1 MYSVTFAVSLL
12 LTSFA
17 TATFAGEN
25 TSNPYKFS
33 REISTQ
39 TDNEEALVAVELDDL
54 IYAATN
60 GDPTDLRIVD
70 SNGHRVPFLIQNPQV
85 TTPRTVRKSWTANR
99 VHGVP
104 LTDGELEITVRRD
117 PRSPLPDGIAI
128 HSPLRDFEHRIRV
141 FTSRDG
147 AAWTPHGEATTLFDY
162 SQFID
167 ARNVEVNFPET
178 NATHFRFIVDEATQ
192 SQELRRL
199 ELTRKFKANIETNR
213 REKVLVDRR
222 PFRIDRI
229 AFLWSEDQPKVTGN
243 RTRNYRVDSYNIKE
257 DDDVNE
263 TVIRVDVP
271 NAPITSLKLQTQSTN
286 FSRRVVVEAL
296 RSSTNRDV
304 WTQVANH
311 TVSKFDFH
319 HLKESHLN
327 VTFSEHRARSYR
339 LRIQNRENPPL
350 DITGVLASGNVYQV
364 VFLASNNSTYQLVY
378 ASDERRPPDFDT
390 SALRAIVGDGFQTSN
405 STLGQPT
412 TLTATPPR
420 HFKYFVNDPRI
431 MIVAILVLVVV
442 LGWTLY
448 GAVQRLETATVNE
461 HPN

>member
-1 MYSVTFAVSLL
+1 MYSVAFAVSLL
-12 LTSFA
+12 LTTFA

-104 LTDGELEITVRRD
+104 LPDGGLEITVRRD
-117 PRSPLPDGIAI
+117 PKSPLPDGIEI
-128 HSPLRDFEHRIRV
+128 DSPLRDFEHRIRV

-147 AAWTPHGEATTLFDY
+147 ATWTPHGEATTLFDY

-167 ARNVEVNFPET
+167 ARNVEVNFPQT
-178 NATHFRFIVDEATQ
+178 DATHFRFVVDEATQ
-192 SQELRRL
+192 SQELSRL

-222 PFRIDRI
+222 PFRINRI
-229 AFLWSEDQPKVTGN
+229 AFLWSERQPKVTGN
-243 RTRNYRVDSYNIKE
+243 RTRTYRVDSYDIKE
-257 DDDVNE
+257 DDDAHE
-263 TVIRVDVP
+263 TVVRVDVP
-271 NAPITSLKLQTQSTN
+271 NAPITSLKLQTQSSN

-311 TVSKFDFH
+311 TLSKFEFH

-390 SALRAIVGDGFQTSN
+390 RALQALVGDGFQPSK
-405 STLGQPT
+405 STLGRPT

-420 HFKYFVNDPRI
+420 RLNYLVNEARI
-431 MIVAILVLVVV
+431 MIVAIVALVIV
-442 LGWTLY
+442 LSWTLY
-448 GAVQRLETATVNE
+448 GAVQRLENVPVDE